1 MKKHSADL
9 LVGMRAIFSSAYQ
22 EMESPYSVS
31 NEHVEPFSV
40 ESLERTA
47 DEVASILKER
57 NPPDGLTFHQLLEWY
72 RANPKNVSI
81 NHAITHGTP
90 VDWEK
95 VAKMRATKVLNNP
108 DLDTAA
114 LKARQDFRK
123 RTHTRQDDDMIDGLA
138 YACQMISDCA
148 RMASKPGAL
157 KIDKV
162 EFMDMVVTSGD
173 SWFIKK
179 PKPTV
184 NKFDAV
190 KMAARQARI
199 NRNAMRVYP
208 VIKSDAMARTRREHD
223 LATAIERTQLP
234 HEMTIHERIMP
245 YRVKE

>member
-1 MKKHSADL
+1 M
-9 LVGMRAIFSSAYQ
+9 IFG
-22 EMESPYSVS
+22 SP
-31 NEHVEPFSV
+31 PA
-40 ESLERTA
+40 L
-47 DEVASILKER
+47 
-57 NPPDGLTFHQLLEWY
+57 NPPDGLTFTQLLEWH
-72 RANPKNVSI
+72 RSKIDAVNL
-81 NHAITHGTP
+81 AITHGTP

-95 VAKMRATKVLNNP
+95 VAKMRTKDLSERSAKTIEMRAATVFSDP

-162 EFMDMVVTSGD
+162 EFVDMVVTSGD

-179 PKPTV
+179 PKPPANV
-184 NKFDAV
+184 FDVV

-199 NRNAMRVYP
+199 DRNAMRVYP
-208 VIKSDAMARTRREHD
+208 VIKKDVMARTRREHD
-223 LATAIERTQLP
+223 LANAIERTQLP